1 MIIDLNGKG
10 KMLSAK
16 EIRSAFINFFKDKGH
31 TFVPSAPV
39 VPNDDPTLLFTNA
52 GMNQFKDIFLG
63 LKAKSCNSAANSQK
77 CIRVSGKHND
87 LEEVGVDTY
96 HHTFFEM
103 LGNWSFDDYFKE
115 EAIKW
120 AWELLVDVYK
130 IDAEKLYVTVF
141 AGDVQDGSEY
151 DKEAAEM
158 WPRVTGISPDK
169 VLAFGKKDNF
179 WEMGDTGPC
188 GPCSEIHIDLGP
200 DACDRK
206 GVKGH
211 ECGVNGDC
219 GRYIELWNLV
229 FVQYNRTNDG
239 TLVPLS
245 ARYIDTGAG
254 LERLTAVLQNKPS
267 NYDTDLF
274 MPIISAISNMA
285 GIEYTRALDGK
296 TDIAM
301 RVIADHIRTLTFAIT
316 DGATPGNDGRGYV
329 LRRILRRAARF
340 GRVLDMNE
348 PFMYKLVDVVC
359 DVMGEAFPEVLQRK
373 DFVKTVVESEEKS
386 FGRTLDRG
394 LEIFNAAAEKA
405 ENSTI
410 SGEAAFQLYDTY
422 GFPLDLTELMARE
435 NGLKVDT
442 DGFDKL
448 MEEQRARA
456 RAAQK
461 NTGIMSNL
469 NGVDLPATDDD
480 YKYTSTTIETKI
492 VAFVDKDGYKTSGS
506 LSSDAE
512 CAVILDKTCF
522 YAESGGQAGDSGVL
536 QANDGSFR
544 VSRTEKLGDCVLH
557 YGVLEQGKLS
567 VDDSVAAAVSA
578 ERFASAKNH
587 TATHLLQWALQKVI
601 GEGVAQQGSQVCADY
616 LRFDFT
622 CPKALTNEQ
631 IKEVEDLVNAKI
643 NAGEPVH
650 CEVMNIE
657 DAKKLGAMALFG
669 EKYGNEVRVV
679 AIGANGTDGVAD
691 AFSKEFCGGTHVQ
704 RTGMIGGFKIIKEES
719 ISAGVRRI
727 TALTGS
733 ALIDYLRNK
742 SDILDQVAVM
752 LKVAPDQAAERINK
766 LLEDNKAL
774 NKQLKDAHKKGGSD
788 IMVAASGLLN
798 DAASKDGVA
807 IVAGIVPDSPVEQLR
822 GAMDMLKKKAQSAV
836 IVLGC
841 KSDDK
846 AMLLAGVTDDVV
858 KKGVKA
864 GDIIKQIAPI
874 VDGRG
879 GGKPQMAQAGGKA
892 PEKLTEC
899 IEKAKQIISEML

>member
-1 MIIDLNGKG
+1 
-10 KMLSAK
+10 MLSAK
-16 EIRSAFINFFKDKGH
+16 EIRSAFIDFFKDKGH

-63 LKAKSCNSAANSQK
+63 LKAKSCDSAANSQK

-130 IDAEKLYVTVF
+130 IDADKLYVTVF
-141 AGDVQDGSEY
+141 AGDKEDGSEY
-151 DKEAAEM
+151 DKEAADM
-158 WPRVTGISPDK
+158 WPRLTGISPDR

-206 GVKGH
+206 GVAGH
-211 ECGVNGDC
+211 KCGVNGDC

-229 FVQYNRTNDG
+229 FIQYNRVKDG
-239 TLVPLS
+239 SLVPLS
-245 ARYIDTGAG
+245 AKYIDTGAG
-254 LERLTAVLQNKPS
+254 LERLTAVLQDKPS

-274 MPIISAISNMA
+274 MPIISTISDMA
-285 GIEYTRALDGK
+285 GIKYTRALDGK

-301 RVIADHIRTLTFAIT
+301 RVIADHVRTLTFAIT

-329 LRRILRRAARF
+329 LRRILRRASRF
-340 GRVLDMNE
+340 GRVLDMTG
-348 PFMYKLVDVVC
+348 PFIYKLVDVVC
-359 DVMGEAFPEVLQRK
+359 DVMGEAFPEIVERR
-373 DFVKTVVESEEKS
+373 DFVKSVVEAEEKS

-394 LEIFNAAAEKA
+394 LEIFNNAAAKA
-405 ENSTI
+405 EDGTI
-410 SGEAAFQLYDTY
+410 SGDAAFKLYDTY

-435 NGLKVDT
+435 NGLKVDVA
-442 DGFDKL
+442 GFDEL
-448 MEEQRARA
+448 MEQQRARA

-461 NTGIMSNL
+461 DTGLMSAL
-469 NGVDLPATDDD
+469 DGADLPATDDN
-480 YKYTSTTIETKI
+480 YKYTSTTIETKV
-492 VAFVDKDGYKTSGS
+492 VAYVDKDGYKASGFVPAG
-506 LSSDAE
+506 DE
-512 CAVILDKTCF
+512 CAVILEKTCF
-522 YAESGGQAGDSGVL
+522 YAESGGQAGDTGIL

-557 YGVLEQGKLS
+557 YGTMEQGNIS
-567 VDDSVAAAVSA
+567 VGESVAAVVSA

-622 CPKALTNEQ
+622 CPKALTAEQ
-631 IKEVEDLVNAKI
+631 IREVEDLVNEKI
-643 NAGEPVH
+643 YAGEPVH
-650 CEVMNIE
+650 CEVMDIE
-657 DAKKLGAMALFG
+657 NAKKLGAMALFG
-669 EKYGNEVRVV
+669 EKYGKEVRVV
-679 AIGANGTDGVAD
+679 AIGANGAAGLND

-704 RTGMIGGFKIIKEES
+704 RTGMIGGFKITREES

-733 ALIDYLRNK
+733 ALIEYLRNR
-742 SDILDQVAVM
+742 SDIIDQAAVM
-752 LKVAPDQAAERINK
+752 LKVAPEQITERINK
-766 LLEDNKAL
+766 LIEDNKAL

-788 IMVAASGLLN
+788 IMVAANELLSKAADINGVKVIVGEVPETPVN
-798 DAASKDGVA
+798 D
-807 IVAGIVPDSPVEQLR
+807 LR
-822 GAMDMLKKKAQSAV
+822 GAMDMLKKKAASAV
-836 IVLGC
+836 VVIGC
-841 KSDDK
+841 KAEDK
-846 AMLLAGVTDDVV
+846 AVLLAGVTDDVV

-864 GDIIKQIAPI
+864 GDIVKQIAPL
-874 VDGRG
+874 VDGAG
-879 GGKPQMAQAGGKA
+879 GGRPQMAQAGGKA
-892 PEKLTEC
+892 PEKLPQC
-899 IEKAKQIISEML
+899 LEKAKDLIKEML